1 MIFYEN
7 RKQVKKHKNRM
18 GNSSKS
24 GCRRTHFALAMSL
37 CGFNLNYTNIK
48 ENVLRLH
55 ILANSDSSEDQALK
69 MEVRD
74 AVLEVSPEIFEGALS
89 EAEAVELA
97 KEKIEI
103 IRKTAQDKVYEKGYN
118 YFVKVEIAETYFDKR
133 VYDDFTLPA
142 GNYEAVRILIG
153 DAKGKNWWCVMFPSV
168 CVPASMKREDM
179 STVLDNG
186 QNDMVKNPTKYK
198 VRFKVV
204 EVYEYLQNKIVKIS
218 KKF

>member
-1 MIFYEN
+1 MKTE
-7 RKQVKKHKNRM
+7 
-18 GNSSKS
+18 SKLKS
-24 GCRRTHFALAMSL
+24 IRIEWAIAVRAVAAGLIFALAMSL

-97 KEKIEI
+97 KDKIEI

-118 YFVKVEIAETYFDKR
+118 YSVKVEIAETYFDKR

-204 EVYEYLQNKIVKIS
+204 EVYEYLQNKIAKIS